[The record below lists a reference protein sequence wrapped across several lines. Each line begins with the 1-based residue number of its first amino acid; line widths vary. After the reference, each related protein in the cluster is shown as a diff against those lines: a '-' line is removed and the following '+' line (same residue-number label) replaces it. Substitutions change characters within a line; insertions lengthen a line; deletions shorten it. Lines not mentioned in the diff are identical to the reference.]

1 VIGTVG
7 VALDV
12 TDQQRSEESI
22 KYQAL
27 HDLLTGLANYRALL
41 EAFDTELHRSDRTGR
56 PFAVLLLDLDKL
68 KVINDRHGHLVGS
81 RALSR
86 LSAILKRTCR
96 SIDTSARYGG
106 DEFAVL
112 LVETDRAAA
121 LQVARRIVERL
132 ANDEENPQLSVSAGI
147 AVYPWDGDRVENLL
161 AVADRELY
169 RNKLR
174 KTLREKAF
182 AGQLN
187 GQEIGQT
194 EVQHERRRS
203 KRLLVDVPLLVRG
216 EDVESQPFQE
226 ETFSISISAHG
237 ALIVLGATVTRGQT
251 LHVINLQTK
260 EETKATVTSL
270 GAPYGGLAQVAFE
283 FSHPAP
289 QFWDVDPMPIEW
301 KIGMKVGVGDNKEI
315 HI

>member
-1 VIGTVG
+1 
-7 VALDV
+7 
-12 TDQQRSEESI
+12 
-22 KYQAL
+22 
-27 HDLLTGLANYRALL
+27 
-41 EAFDTELHRSDRTGR
+41 
-56 PFAVLLLDLDKL
+56 
-68 KVINDRHGHLVGS
+68 
-81 RALSR
+81 
-86 LSAILKRTCR
+86 
-96 SIDTSARYGG
+96 
-106 DEFAVL
+106 
-112 LVETDRAAA
+112 
-121 LQVARRIVERL
+121 
-132 ANDEENPQLSVSAGI
+132 
-147 AVYPWDGDRVENLL
+147 
-161 AVADRELY
+161 
-169 RNKLR
+169 
-174 KTLREKAF
+174 
-182 AGQLN
+182 
-187 GQEIGQT
+187 
-194 EVQHERRRS
+194 
-203 KRLLVDVPLLVRG
+203 LLVDVPLLVRG